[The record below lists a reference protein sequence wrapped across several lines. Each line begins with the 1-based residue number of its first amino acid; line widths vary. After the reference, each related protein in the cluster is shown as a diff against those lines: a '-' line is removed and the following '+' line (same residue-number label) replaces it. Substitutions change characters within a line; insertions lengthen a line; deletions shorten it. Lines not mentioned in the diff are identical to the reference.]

1 MQLNVSVGGSIA
13 ATPAGP
19 RPQPAAPE
27 LSQMLAPAEPV
38 PGVTVALSPVAEAM
52 LDGYDAA
59 RDGQGSDDPKH
70 NPLGGQA
77 LADSM
82 AEVAGQA
89 EPAADRNARSL
100 EALEASIAD
109 ERDARERSLRD
120 LQRAGRSTR
129 GGPNELSE
137 AEQRVVEELRARDAE
152 VRAHELAHVAAAGGL
167 AGAPSFSYQT
177 GPDGK
182 RYAIGG
188 SVSIDTSSGRTPE
201 ETISKAQRIRSAAT
215 APAEPSA
222 QDRAV
227 AGRANQMEADARAQL
242 ATERRI
248 EQQAQL
254 EAAAPVVE
262 AAPGEGGVPVPQL
275 PALELDPRDRPRA
288 PITSGLAVLA
298 SPERRSGLSGFV
310 GGSGAEAQLHSPP
323 ERSLESAYLQAGW
336 SLRAS

>member
-120 LQRAGRSTR
+120 LQRAGRS
-129 GGPNELSE
+129 
-137 AEQRVVEELRARDAE
+137 AEGCSSTLRPAAPTCHACCSAAAVIRAQQPCSLLLMHC
-152 VRAHELAHVAAAGGL
+152 VRALICGI
-167 AGAPSFSYQT
+167 
-177 GPDGK
+177 
-182 RYAIGG
+182 AI
-188 SVSIDTSSGRTPE
+188 
-201 ETISKAQRIRSAAT
+201 RIAT
-215 APAEPSA
+215 QHA
-222 QDRAV
+222 
-227 AGRANQMEADARAQL
+227 
-242 ATERRI
+242 
-248 EQQAQL
+248 
-254 EAAAPVVE
+254 
-262 AAPGEGGVPVPQL
+262 
-275 PALELDPRDRPRA
+275 
-288 PITSGLAVLA
+288 
-298 SPERRSGLSGFV
+298 
-310 GGSGAEAQLHSPP
+310 
-323 ERSLESAYLQAGW
+323 
-336 SLRAS
+336 